1 MQKNFGN
8 FDEGE
13 AGKSTFI
20 NALIN
25 FIMNIKYDD
34 KYRFKIV
41 NENNNNKKCSS
52 QQKKL
57 IFII

>member
-1 MQKNFGN
+1 
-8 FDEGE
+8 
-13 AGKSTFI
+13 
-20 NALIN
+20 
-25 FIMNIKYDD
+25 MNIKYDD